1 MTPPKY
7 AQAYPSATDQQ
18 NISAANSRVEAR
30 IAGKGAIT
38 PPQFATLLHAWRLQ
52 KLA

>member
-7 AQAYPSATDQQ
+7 AQAFPSANEHQ
-18 NISAANSRVEAR
+18 NTTAANVRVEAR